1 MDKRIRTAKM
11 NVVSTIVNQLVSTL
25 CGLLV
30 PWVMIDAFG
39 SVAYGATTSIAQF
52 LSYITLLE
60 GGIGSVAR
68 GALYKPLAEGDEEGV
83 SRLYLAVQRF
93 FTIVGLA
100 FGVYALALAFGYYDI
115 AEITLF
121 DRTYTFMLVVAIALG
136 KFVEYMGGISKVTLL
151 NADQKQYVVNSVYV
165 VTNVLNVALVV
176 LLAKSGIDLLW
187 VKLTTSLIFVLR
199 PLIYTVY
206 MRKHYRIRK
215 SDTRAVLPNK
225 RTGIAQHIA
234 YVVQNN
240 TDVLILTVLADLK
253 CVAVYSVYH
262 LITFSMRSI
271 VTSFTGGMEA
281 LLGNMVA
288 KGEKETLQRTFQSYK
303 MLLTVLT
310 VTLFG
315 TTALLIVP
323 FVRLYTA
330 GVTDANYFQPLFA
343 LILVLAGALNCLT
356 LPCFNLTIAANKMK
370 ESRMGAYG
378 EAVINVAVSLIL
390 VGWNPLAGVAL
401 GTLAA
406 AVFKSIYYISFSAR
420 HILQQRRYPMFL
432 QFAAT
437 TLAILLCAAA
447 GVWLTRFVS
456 IPNYGVWILLGCGG
470 VLITGAAGVAL
481 GAFLYPG
488 HLRNVLNIV
497 LKKRK

>member
-11 NVVSTIVNQLVSTL
+11 NVASTIVNQLVSTL

-39 SVAYGATTSIAQF
+39 SVAYGAMTSIAQF

-68 GALYKPLAEGDEEGV
+68 GALYKPLAEGNDEEI
-83 SRLYLAVQRF
+83 SRLYLAVRRF
-93 FTIVGLA
+93 FTIIGCV
-100 FGVYALALAFGYYDI
+100 FGVYALVLAVGYYDI

-136 KFVEYMGGISKVTLL
+136 KFVEYLGGVSKVTLL

-176 LLAKSGIDLLW
+176 LLSKSGADLLW

-199 PLIYTVY
+199 PLIYTAY
-206 MRKHYRIRK
+206 IRRHYRIRK
-215 SDTRAVLPNK
+215 GDTRAVLPNK

-234 YVVQNN
+234 YVIQNN

-271 VTSFTGGMEA
+271 ATAFTGGMEA

-288 KGEKETLQRTFQSYK
+288 RGEQETLQKTFKSYK
-303 MLLTVLT
+303 LLLTVLT

-330 GVTDANYFQPLFA
+330 GVTDANYFQPFFA
-343 LILVLAGALNCLT
+343 LILVLAEALNCLT

-378 EAVINVAVSLIL
+378 EAAINVAVSLAL

-406 AVFKSIYYISFSAR
+406 TLFKSIYYIAFAAR
-420 HILQQRRYPMFL
+420 HILGQKRYPMFL

-437 TLAILLCAAA
+437 ALTLLLCAAA
-447 GVWLTRFVS
+447 GVWLTRFVP
-456 IPNYGVWILLGCGG
+456 IPNYGVWILLGVGG
-470 VLITGAAGVAL
+470 VAVTGLAGVAL

-488 HLRNVLNIV
+488 HLRSIIPIL
-497 LKKRK
+497 LKKTK